1 MSLAHNQKGFTLVEL
16 MIGMAISLII
26 MAGVVYVFTQ
36 LSSVSLYETRAAKAQ
51 AQLRDVLSIIANDV
65 RRAGFQ
71 GHKLQMDNI
80 DKDIKINIFSAT
92 QLSLESLD
100 TSLTSLGESMTLP
113 MGMSDMPNGTEITVY
128 DHSGTKNCIIYAYNH
143 SATETNSVSAAHVT
157 GFRWVEGENDSEVKR
172 LKSLSGA
179 STLTCSGTAD
189 GDWESITSWGD
200 DGNGELEVTGL
211 SFDLPEKLSGS
222 VSGANCTSSDGIDA
236 CWRTVTITISG
247 AAKTTDGTSF
257 ETSMSRQIK
266 LPNVSFNES

>member
-1 MSLAHNQKGFTLVEL
+1 MQVNQKGFTLVEL

-26 MAGVVYVFTQ
+26 MAGAVYVFTQ

-65 RRAGFQ
+65 RRAGYQ

-80 DKDIKINIFSAT
+80 DKDLKINIFSAT
-92 QLSLESLD
+92 QSSLQSLD
-100 TSLTSLGESMTLP
+100 ASLTSLGESMTLP

-143 SATETNSVSAAHVT
+143 SATETNSVLAAHVT

-211 SFDLPEKLSGS
+211 SFDLPQK

-257 ETSMSRQIK
+257 ETSMSRQVK